1 MMITMMVLVVV
12 VVWLVVVDLVD
23 LVWEGELGG
32 DDVDSHYQ
40 TVMVTM
46 ITVVLAMRMSMR
58 MKLKMM
64 TMQLDN
70 VIPELLMVCQTEPIE
85 GIHLVFPGISHH
97 LGIHTCDTFQLYFY
111 SYFCLT
117 GCICICIRTFV
128 SSAAFVFVF
137 ILYCHK
143 LHLYLH
149 SYLHGSSRICIY
161 ICICVSPSSCMC
173 GCMLLTWAQAAVSY
187 RQGYLY
193 HNNDDSK
200 FLKLVLI

>member
-1 MMITMMVLVVV
+1 M
-12 VVWLVVVDLVD
+12 
-23 LVWEGELGG
+23 WEGELGG

-70 VIPELLMVCQTEPIE
+70 VIPELLMDCQTEPIE

-97 LGIHTCDTFQLYFY
+97 LGIHICEIFQVYLY
-111 SYFCLT
+111 SYLRVIS
-117 GCICICIRTFV
+117 CICICIHTF
-128 SSAAFVFVF
+128 SCHQ
-137 ILYCHK
+137 LY
-143 LHLYLH
+143 LYLH

-193 HNNDDSK
+193 HNHDDSK